1 MTNRSKHLP
10 YYLMI
15 IGLLSMSI
23 GFNLIQYEKIKSLRQ
38 EKIMYKMFFEC
49 LYLKLKTLQNKNF
62 VYNNDTLGAKCI
74 DWIDLSRTS
83 K

>member
-10 YYLMI
+10 YYVTI

-38 EKIMYKMFFEC
+38 EKIMYKIFFEC